1 MNRFSQ
7 CRVVVILSF
16 IFTLFLTNCSS
27 KEEEKV
33 SEYEELVYTGE
44 EFLQNMFTK
53 NFKRAES
60 FCDNASKN
68 SVRKLAN
75 FKYDFRNVYF
85 KKIDTC
91 IIAKNTAECVCVY
104 EDYSSNE
111 FKQTLVLKKYK
122 KEWLVHF
129 ILDENFD
136 NIFLYDYSSKPFKG
150 EGKWNHLN
158 FKPASNEYVLKLL
171 KMINSN
177 QLVMGH
183 TDINQIEQIDENVKD
198 SDNYFV
204 DSEVVLDSLRF
215 VRNYN
220 LDYGTLETF
229 VCKVNI
235 LSEEDLQFYY
245 KSLVSS
251 CVDEFGEPFNIKAA
265 DNQYGYHNFHA
276 LRWFIKGYNEVVE
289 LNYSPGVFT
298 ITLKSVI

>member
-104 EDYSSNE
+104 ED
-111 FKQTLVLKKYK
+111 
-122 KEWLVHF
+122 
-129 ILDENFD
+129 
-136 NIFLYDYSSKPFKG
+136 
-150 EGKWNHLN
+150 
-158 FKPASNEYVLKLL
+158 
-171 KMINSN
+171 
-177 QLVMGH
+177 
-183 TDINQIEQIDENVKD
+183 
-198 SDNYFV
+198 
-204 DSEVVLDSLRF
+204 
-215 VRNYN
+215 
-220 LDYGTLETF
+220 
-229 VCKVNI
+229 
-235 LSEEDLQFYY
+235 
-245 KSLVSS
+245 
-251 CVDEFGEPFNIKAA
+251 
-265 DNQYGYHNFHA
+265 
-276 LRWFIKGYNEVVE
+276 
-289 LNYSPGVFT
+289 
-298 ITLKSVI
+298 